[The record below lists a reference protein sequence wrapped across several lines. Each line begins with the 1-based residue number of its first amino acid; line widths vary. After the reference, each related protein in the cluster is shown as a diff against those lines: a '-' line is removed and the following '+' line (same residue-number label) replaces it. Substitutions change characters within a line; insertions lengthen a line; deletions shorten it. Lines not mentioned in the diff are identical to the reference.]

1 MRSFITFMFIFTY
14 LTIQAQEDAIAK
26 HFSHLLND
34 DKFTNAY
41 ISPKMFSVMAEK
53 TDLVMDEDVRKM
65 IRTMK
70 GMRVVQRT
78 GVDGNALYKQTTDKL
93 TSAKYEELMSLR
105 EKGEQIR
112 FYTMGGSGS
121 RVGEL
126 VMAVGG
132 PNRFLLLSMNGD
144 IELSTVSKLSKS
156 LNVQGADLLEKVKK

>member
-1 MRSFITFMFIFTY
+1 MRPFITFIFI
-14 LTIQAQEDAIAK
+14 LSCLSMQAQDDAIAK

-34 DKFTNAY
+34 DKFSNAY

-53 TDLVMDEDVRKM
+53 TDIAMEEDVRKM

-78 GVDGNALYKQTTDKL
+78 GVEGTALFKQATDKL
-93 TSAKYEELMSLR
+93 TGAKFEELMSLR

-132 PNRFLLLSMNGD
+132 PNRFLLLSMVGD
-144 IELSTVSKLSKS
+144 IELSTVSKLSKT